1 MADDRRLITGTSIF
15 AKQSATLEEGTTKW
29 YKDTVITK
37 PLGGKCTIDDISAN
51 QGANG
56 WYSESTTISGENQLK
71 DTTDVF
77 NTVYIKNLDESV
89 YVTIAM
95 YNLGTWNSIA
105 TNWDATTSMYNPE
118 FWLKVA
124 PLGSMLFSG
133 NGTLQCKDVFV
144 SSNADCKIEYLIT
157 I

>member
-1 MADDRRLITGTSIF
+1 
-15 AKQSATLEEGTTKW
+15 
-29 YKDTVITK
+29 
-37 PLGGKCTIDDISAN
+37 
-51 QGANG
+51 
-56 WYSESTTISGENQLK
+56 
-71 DTTDVF
+71 
-77 NTVYIKNLDESV
+77 
-89 YVTIAM
+89 
-95 YNLGTWNSIA
+95 
-105 TNWDATTSMYNPE
+105 MYNPE